1 MWGAQLALEL
11 DQDDVQGVNV
21 RMSGEALFHVVRAGW
36 APGSGGEWGLGNGC
50 GLGEAHGV
58 LKGRGPRCGQQ
69 GAILRGSGED
79 PPFPASRP
87 HLIGTTHPGQLA
99 TSICPECPI
108 RVGPCLLPPSALGIV
123 ASQEIAARLGTP
135 VSWGPA
141 LLLGGC
147 SGLASPALAALGE
160 PCSQGRGLHSAASS
174 GSPSWGLT
182 PAPPHA
188 LLTQL
193 L

>member
-1 MWGAQLALEL
+1 MWR
-11 DQDDVQGVNV
+11 
-21 RMSGEALFHVVRAGW
+21 RMWTWRSPWSPEGQRPEVWAAGSASAGQW
-36 APGSGGEWGLGNGC
+36 GG
-50 GLGEAHGV
+50 
-58 LKGRGPRCGQQ
+58 
-69 GAILRGSGED
+69 

-99 TSICPECPI
+99 TSICPECPVW
-108 RVGPCLLPPSALGIV
+108 VGPCLLPLSALGIV

-141 LLLGGC
+141 LTHPRPLPTAGLLLLRAGC